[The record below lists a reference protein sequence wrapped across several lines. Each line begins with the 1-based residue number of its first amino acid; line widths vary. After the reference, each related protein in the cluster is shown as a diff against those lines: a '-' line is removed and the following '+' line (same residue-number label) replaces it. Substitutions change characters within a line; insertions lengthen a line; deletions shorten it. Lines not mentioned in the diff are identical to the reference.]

1 MHLEPSYEKPIT
13 IILEGFMWMNKNV
26 VGKIQ
31 PWRVMGE
38 LTAEQLDNIFKVD
51 ACVYPDWHENV
62 WNSLKPRFCFILS

>member
-31 PWRVMGE
+31 PWRVTGE

-62 WNSLKPRFCFILS
+62 WSSLKPRFCFILS